1 MTDRP
6 SDKLLD
12 KYTKRS
18 PAVDAPNAA
27 PEADEAEDLGC
38 FGWLRGVRDR
48 SIMLELRKKDGHVL
62 AVGYS
67 WIERVELQPE
77 DGITLHLPGHKIRI
91 KGSGLNT
98 DARPT
103 VRLFDGIIRHRVPWI
118 READRTERIKAGDD
132 AVTVESITW
141 DE

>member
-6 SDKLLD
+6 TDKLLD

-18 PAVDAPNAA
+18 PVADVQKPE

-48 SIMLELRKKDGHVL
+48 SIMLELRKKNGHIL

-67 WIERVELQPE
+67 WMERVEFDPS
-77 DGITLHLPGHKIRI
+77 DGITLHLPGRKIRI
-91 KGSGLNT
+91 TGSGLNSE
-98 DARPT
+98 ARPT
-103 VRLFDGIIRHRVPWI
+103 VRLFDGVIRHRVPWI
-118 READRTERIKAGDD
+118 READRAELLKSNSDE
-132 AVTVESITW
+132 VVVEDIAW
-141 DE
+141 DS